1 MKHSDKTNLQ
11 DAPPADSSGS
21 ILVADD
27 DLHILEVLEARLS
40 SAGFAVLKAAGA
52 EQAMEILRQRTV
64 DLMIS
69 DMKMPDH
76 SGLHLLSEARSLYP
90 DLPVIF
96 LTAYGSIP
104 DAVRAVKAGA
114 VEYLTKPF
122 EGRELICKV
131 REILRKPS
139 AESRQSPAD
148 PPPSFYPGKSPG
160 MKALYDMISR
170 VAPSDVNVLIL
181 GESGVGKERVAHHI
195 HECSPRRNHPFVV
208 VDCGSTPATLLESEL
223 FGHVKGS
230 FTHAIKDKKGLIEAA
245 DKGTLFL
252 DEIGNISPE
261 MQVRLLR
268 FLEER
273 KIRRI
278 GDIRENPVD
287 CRVLAA
293 TNANLPEEIRAGRF
307 REDLYYRLRVVSLK
321 IPRLRERKEDIPA
334 LAVRFA
340 ENFCKENR
348 MAKVTI
354 PQETLKW
361 LCEYPWPGNVRELK
375 NAVEASVVMCKD
387 GVLRP
392 DDFHLSDAEDLA
404 LRDERNRESL
414 SLEESERTMIIRA
427 LQQARGIRKDAA
439 DLLGISRRAIHYKIK
454 KYEIADSEVLGRG

>member
-1 MKHSDKTNLQ
+1 MKNTDKAYLPDGSPA
-11 DAPPADSSGS
+11 DAPHSV
-21 ILVADD
+21 LVADD
-27 DLHILEVLEARLS
+27 DLHILEVLDARLS
-40 SAGFAVLKAAGA
+40 SAGFEVLKAAGA
-52 EQAMEILRQRTV
+52 GQAMEILRQRPV

-69 DMKMPDH
+69 DMKMPDR

-96 LTAYGSIP
+96 LTAYGTIP
-104 DAVRAVKAGA
+104 DAVSAVKAGA

-122 EGRELICKV
+122 DGRELIRKV
-131 REILRKPS
+131 QEILRKPS
-139 AESRQSPAD
+139 AEKGESPG
-148 PPPSFYPGKSPG
+148 PPHSLYPGDSQG

-170 VAPSDVNVLIL
+170 VAPSDVSVLIL

-195 HECSPRRNHPFVV
+195 HELSLRREHPFLV
-208 VDCGSTPATLLESEL
+208 VDCGSTPTTLLESEL

-230 FTHAIKDKKGLIEAA
+230 FTHAVKDKKGLIEAA

-278 GDIRENPVD
+278 GDIREIPVD

-321 IPRLRERKEDIPA
+321 IPPLRERKEDIPA
-334 LAVRFA
+334 LVIRFA

-361 LCEYPWPGNVRELK
+361 LCAYPWPGNVRELK
-375 NAVEASVVMCKD
+375 NAVEASAVMCKD

-392 DDFHLSDAEDLA
+392 EDFHLSDADDLA
-404 LRDERNRESL
+404 MRDGRNTESL
-414 SLEESERTMIIRA
+414 SLEESERSMIIRA
-427 LQQARGIRKDAA
+427 LQQTRGIRKDAA